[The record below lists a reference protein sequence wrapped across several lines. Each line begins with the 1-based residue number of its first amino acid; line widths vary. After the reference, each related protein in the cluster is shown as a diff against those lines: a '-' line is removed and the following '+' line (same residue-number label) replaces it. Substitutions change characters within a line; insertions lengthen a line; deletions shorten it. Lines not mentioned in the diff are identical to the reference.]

1 MGFNTYGSK
10 TRAYGGGVPVWFRVR
25 QQERC
30 GAKLSKLPVVG
41 TVLPAG
47 TLVSVDQAGGT
58 ATVIKTFE
66 VAAAVSSADTTVK
79 VKAGARYPLLEQGD
93 IVMKAPTTLTGTGKA
108 VAVGEVTE
116 EEDGTL
122 SFTIT
127 ANDLGTLAAGDVLTI
142 AASAG
147 ASKTMAYIPTGLTFN
162 DVYVE
167 EGDTAATIASVFDGE
182 IMEDRIQPVPAAY
195 KAALPQ
201 IKFTKGV

>member
-1 MGFNTYGSK
+1 MGFNTYGSRTK
-10 TRAYGGGVPVWFRVR
+10 TYGGGVPVWFRVR

-30 GAKLSKLPVVG
+30 GAKLSKLPAVG

-66 VAAAVSSADTTVK
+66 VAAAVSSTDTTVK

-108 VAVGEVTE
+108 VAVGEVTD

-182 IMEDRIQPVPAAY
+182 IMEDRIQPIPAAY